1 MRPRLVERV
10 CLPLAP
16 TGCQPEEAQAEENNA
31 RRLRNARK
39 PADLDTGLKVS
50 GVAGAASH
58 LPINRK
64 AIQSPGPH
72 AVCSVAAVVTIET
85 ERESLDACAGRR
97 GCLKTHIKGVEW
109 GINEINAYWA
119 TRSSVGKE

>member
-1 MRPRLVERV
+1 MRPRFVERV

-16 TGCQPEEAQAEENNA
+16 THRQPEKAQAKENEA
-31 RRLRNARK
+31 RRLRNARQ

-64 AIQSPGPH
+64 VIQSPGPH
-72 AVCSVAAVVTIET
+72 TICSIAAIVAIET

-97 GCLKTHIKGVEW
+97 RCLKTHIKGVEW
-109 GINEINAYWA
+109 RINEINAYWA